1 MASWFMWVLTDQ
13 REIVD
18 DPTGEAWVYV
28 AFVNDAERA
37 DTMDHLQLYTIATRP
52 SAWLIRGSERN

>member
-1 MASWFMWVLTDQ
+1 MWVLTDQ